1 MGNDAICEPFL
12 SSNGTV
18 VVLCQR
24 FVGQEEETEDKKTS
38 KRLTDRVLIPI
49 YP

>member
-1 MGNDAICEPFL
+1 MRFVSHFR

-24 FVGQEEETEDKKTS
+24 FVGQEEETEDKKTLE
-38 KRLTDRVLIPI
+38 RLTDRVLILI